1 MVFKTLLI
9 AKNDLVLLRNL
20 EKTIKMNISPSLVSF
35 LYISMMVSSLLVTVI
50 YFYHN
55 WKTSIS
61 EKINS
66 IILLILTYGV
76 LTVFFAV
83 QGLFF
88 YFPHMYRTGFLALL
102 IIAPLLYL
110 NINFIQK
117 KRKLSF
123 IHFLHFLPPFAYL
136 VNFTPLFLS
145 SSAVKIAHLTHT
157 DNKEFS
163 EGWFFP
169 SYFVLILCVSQV
181 IFYLSLTIPK
191 LIQDK
196 NEIEKLSPEQKKL
209 TYNFIVYLLLFL
221 LPPFSTFFT
230 NFSGEDSSS
239 LLNIIYV
246 SAPTLFFII
255 FLNQPK
261 FIYHS
266 ILKSGQKRFGKNEN
280 NPQVIDEKREP
291 EGLFLIPKL
300 VLNTELN
307 PSIAYILNKIESYF
321 EEEKPYLE
329 FEFTQKQLSDD
340 LLMSNY
346 QIRNTLN
353 QAYSISFTDYV
364 NYHRINEFMRIL
376 SKDNSWKT
384 ATMSSLSNSIGFKS
398 VNSFYL
404 AFKKFVGKTP
414 KEFLDDAKFYTV
426 S

>member
-1 MVFKTLLI
+1 
-9 AKNDLVLLRNL
+9 
-20 EKTIKMNISPSLVSF
+20 MNITPGFVSF
-35 LYISMMVSSLLVTVI
+35 LYICMMVSSLLVTGI

-55 WKTSIS
+55 WKTSVS

-66 IILLILTYGV
+66 IILLILAYGV

-88 YFPHMYRTGFLALL
+88 FFPHMYRTGFLALL
-102 IIAPLLYL
+102 TIAPLLYL

-117 KRKLSF
+117 KKKLGF
-123 IHFLHFLPPFAYL
+123 IQYLHFLPPFAYL
-136 VNFTPLFLS
+136 VNFTPLFLA

-169 SYFVLILCVSQV
+169 NYFVLVLCVSQV

-191 LIQDK
+191 LIEDK
-196 NEIEKLSPEQKKL
+196 KGQEKLSPEQKKL

-230 NFSGEDSSS
+230 NFSGEDSDS
-239 LLNIIYV
+239 LLNIIYI

-255 FLNQPK
+255 FLNQPH

-266 ILKSGQKRFGKNEN
+266 IFKPVQKRFGNIESAPIKNEKAE
-280 NPQVIDEKREP
+280 PQE
-291 EGLFLIPKL
+291 LFLIPKL
-300 VLNTELN
+300 VLNIELN
-307 PSIAYILNKIESYF
+307 PNIAQILSKIEDYF

-329 FEFTQKQLSDD
+329 FEFTQKELAED
-340 LLMSNY
+340 LLISNY
-346 QIRNTLN
+346 QIRTTLN
-353 QAYSISFTDYV
+353 QAYSISFTDFV
-364 NYHRINEFMRIL
+364 NYHRINELMRIL
-376 SKDNSWKT
+376 AKDNSWKT
-384 ATMSSLSNSIGFKS
+384 ATMGSLSNSIGFKS

-414 KEFLDDAKFYTV
+414 KEFLDEAKFYTV

>member
-1 MVFKTLLI
+1 
-9 AKNDLVLLRNL
+9 
-20 EKTIKMNISPSLVSF
+20 MNITPGFVSF

-117 KRKLSF
+117 KKKLGF
-123 IHFLHFLPPFAYL
+123 IQYLHFLPPFAYL
-136 VNFTPLFLS
+136 VNFTPLFLA

-169 SYFVLILCVSQV
+169 NYFVLVLCVSQV

-191 LIQDK
+191 LIADK
-196 NEIEKLSPEQKKL
+196 KGKEKLSPEQKKL

-230 NFSGEDSSS
+230 NFSGDDSDS
-239 LLNIIYV
+239 LLNIIYI

-255 FLNQPK
+255 FLNQPH

-266 ILKSGQKRFGKNEN
+266 IFKPVQKRFGNSDSTPIKNEKAA
-280 NPQVIDEKREP
+280 PQE
-291 EGLFLIPKL
+291 LFLIPKL
-300 VLNTELN
+300 ILNTELN
-307 PSIAYILNKIESYF
+307 PNLVQILSKIESYF

-329 FEFTQKQLSDD
+329 FEFTQKELAED
-340 LLMSNY
+340 LLISNY
-346 QIRNTLN
+346 QIRTTLN
-353 QAYSISFTDYV
+353 QAYSISFTDFV
-364 NYHRINEFMRIL
+364 NYHRINELMRIL
-376 SKDNSWKT
+376 TKDNSWKT
-384 ATMSSLSNSIGFKS
+384 ATMGSLSNSIGFKS

-404 AFKKFVGKTP
+404 SFKKFVGKTP

-426 S
+426 D

>member
-1 MVFKTLLI
+1 
-9 AKNDLVLLRNL
+9 
-20 EKTIKMNISPSLVSF
+20 MNINPGFVSF
-35 LYISMMVSSLLVTVI
+35 LYISMMVSSLLVTII

-102 IIAPLLYL
+102 FIAPLLYL
-110 NINFIQK
+110 NINYIQR
-117 KRKLSF
+117 KRKLGLMQY
-123 IHFLHFLPPFAYL
+123 LHFLPPFTYL

-169 SYFVLILCVSQV
+169 SYFVLVLCISQV
-181 IFYLSLTIPK
+181 IFYLFLTIPK
-191 LIQDK
+191 IIEDK
-196 NEIEKLSPEQKKL
+196 KGKEKLSPEQKKL
-209 TYNFIVYLLLFL
+209 TYNFVVYLLLFL
-221 LPPFSTFFT
+221 LPPISTFFT
-230 NFSGEDSSS
+230 NFSGEDSDS
-239 LLNIIYV
+239 LLSIIYI

-255 FLNQPK
+255 FLNQPH

-266 ILKSGQKRFGKNEN
+266 ILKPTRMRLKNTEST
-280 NPQVIDEKREP
+280 PKKTEKPEP
-291 EGLFLIPKL
+291 KELFLIPKL
-300 VLNTELN
+300 IVNLELN
-307 PSIAYILNKIESYF
+307 PSTVQILRNIESYF
-321 EEEKPYLE
+321 EKEKPYLE
-329 FEFTQKQLSDD
+329 FDFTQKQLSED
-340 LLMSNY
+340 LLLSNY

-364 NYHRINEFMRIL
+364 NYHRIKEFMRIL

-384 ATMSSLSNSIGFKS
+384 ATMGNLSNSIGFKS

-426 S
+426 LDQINSDIQP

>member
-1 MVFKTLLI
+1 
-9 AKNDLVLLRNL
+9 
-20 EKTIKMNISPSLVSF
+20 MNITPGFVSF
-35 LYISMMVSSLLVTVI
+35 LYICMMVSSLLVTGI

-55 WKTSIS
+55 WKTSVS

-66 IILLILTYGV
+66 IILLILAYGV

-88 YFPHMYRTGFLALL
+88 FFPHMYRTGFLALL
-102 IIAPLLYL
+102 TIAPLLYL

-117 KRKLSF
+117 KKKLGF
-123 IHFLHFLPPFAYL
+123 IQYLHFLPPFAYL
-136 VNFTPLFLS
+136 VNFTPLFLA

-169 SYFVLILCVSQV
+169 NYFVLVLCVSQV

-191 LIQDK
+191 LIEDK
-196 NEIEKLSPEQKKL
+196 KGQEKLSPEQKKL

-230 NFSGEDSSS
+230 NFSGEDSDS
-239 LLNIIYV
+239 LLNIIYI

-255 FLNQPK
+255 FLNQPH

-266 ILKSGQKRFGKNEN
+266 IFKPVQKRFGSIESAPIKNEKAE
-280 NPQVIDEKREP
+280 PQE
-291 EGLFLIPKL
+291 LFLIPKL
-300 VLNTELN
+300 VLNIELN
-307 PSIAYILNKIESYF
+307 PNIAQILSKIEDYF

-329 FEFTQKQLSDD
+329 FEFTQKELAED
-340 LLMSNY
+340 LLISNY
-346 QIRNTLN
+346 QIRTTLN
-353 QAYSISFTDYV
+353 QAYSISFTDFV
-364 NYHRINEFMRIL
+364 NYHRINELMRIL
-376 SKDNSWKT
+376 AKDNSWKT
-384 ATMSSLSNSIGFKS
+384 ATMGSLSNSIGFKS

-414 KEFLDDAKFYTV
+414 KEFLDEAKFYTV